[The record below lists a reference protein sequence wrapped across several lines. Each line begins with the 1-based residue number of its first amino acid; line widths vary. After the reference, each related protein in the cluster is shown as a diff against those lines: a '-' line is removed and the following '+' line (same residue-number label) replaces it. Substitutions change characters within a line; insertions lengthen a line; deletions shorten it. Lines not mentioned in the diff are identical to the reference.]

1 MEGLKACFV
10 APSPTTSTTSDKSQ
24 CRPIRRSRR
33 PRLREGHQCGRCSH
47 PGAMRQSLGSHA
59 DTSTGRGWHG
69 AATGGGGTRLACWVD
84 GMGWDGMWD
93 GMGTGYLHA
102 HTRTHTHT
110 HTPHHT
116 RCDVLTY
123 LVDAPSLRLH
133 VAGSTNPSIRT
144 AGLPDRPL
152 ATQAPA
158 QDATGRCAPLPPLPV
173 CLLVRPARTV
183 RHGTVG
189 NSGEAGSLYGAKGA
203 RQGVSS
209 SPASLHCAAQA
220 GPDSS
225 RMAPACP
232 PAPLLRSSR
241 RFNVP
246 SPARLPCPH
255 GHRARQSPRLT
266 DQAGQC
272 RSRLDTSLLRPSR
285 GRGSGGPWQQHEQEQ
300 RIIHPRVRPPPAHKL
315 CPPRLSVGWMPV
327 RGSISSLTRSSGK
340 QMAARGPSP
349 QAGLGW
355 SSVASPPWGRIPG
368 PSPHLTSPQGAH
380 CRIRAAA
387 ARLLPLAQPVL
398 RERARAPGRIADGVA
413 NRSRVVHPR
422 SSPETGERTTSS
434 GSRSAAGQWCP
445 RRPSQSRPFS
455 PAKAGVTNA
464 TSGEREKVC
473 VPACL
478 PASVCVCAHSACAR
492 ACASDWR
499 GFRTV
504 VCARSLTLSHS
515 AEHERRKQV
524 RHEDRMPPRPAQDKQ
539 RAQLRHG
546 QLGSS
551 DSVSWR
557 CDWAQTTAEPL
568 VMGRAHAFASSSR
581 TRSLAGPSG
590 VANPTYLPAWT
601 RYCPLVGSVDANSS
615 FLGLAA
621 LTLSTDWPGAGLWL
635 ALSSRL
641 HHGKLILSCLSGRRS
656 SHRIERRR
664 RSRFGANS
672 RSAAHDSASSCL
684 HGAFVW
690 AFGQSKIPAS
700 RSSGGTR
707 RTTAS
712 AHVNGG
718 VEGSLVSMQ
727 LLAGARYESEV
738 NDHHGYFAPRL
749 ALVLADSSRLR
760 RRGCIFSSVTA
771 AGRPHPRQRLRSH
784 VASRGQI
791 RTTATGLG
799 RHSCEAPVGLCWRR
813 THINEWRGMCARCIQ
828 RRTLVRDSAG
838 RMMSHDA
845 RAVGDILGW
854 PRAMARKVGSL
865 AMSQAQGNS
874 VRRPGSPWLGC
885 AQWRAQS

>member
-1 MEGLKACFV
+1 MPL
-10 APSPTTSTTSDKSQ
+10 
-24 CRPIRRSRR
+24 
-33 PRLREGHQCGRCSH
+33 L
-47 PGAMRQSLGSHA
+47 LA
-59 DTSTGRGWHG
+59 DQG
-69 AATGGGGTRLACWVD
+69 VNN
-84 GMGWDGMWD
+84 
-93 GMGTGYLHA
+93 
-102 HTRTHTHT
+102 
-110 HTPHHT
+110 
-116 RCDVLTY
+116 LTK
-123 LVDAPSLRLH
+123 V
-133 VAGSTNPSIRT
+133 
-144 AGLPDRPL
+144 
-152 ATQAPA
+152 
-158 QDATGRCAPLPPLPV
+158 
-173 CLLVRPARTV
+173 
-183 RHGTVG
+183 
-189 NSGEAGSLYGAKGA
+189 GA

-255 GHRARQSPRLT
+255 GHHARQSPRLT

-300 RIIHPRVRPPPAHKL
+300 RIIHPRVHPPPAHKL

-422 SSPETGERTTSS
+422 SCPETGERTTSS

-464 TSGEREKVC
+464 TSRERERRC

-656 SHRIERRR
+656 Y
-664 RSRFGANS
+664 
-672 RSAAHDSASSCL
+672 
-684 HGAFVW
+684 
-690 AFGQSKIPAS
+690 
-700 RSSGGTR
+700 TR
-707 RTTAS
+707 
-712 AHVNGG
+712 
-718 VEGSLVSMQ
+718 
-727 LLAGARYESEV
+727 Y
-738 NDHHGYFAPRL
+738 
-749 ALVLADSSRLR
+749 
-760 RRGCIFSSVTA
+760 
-771 AGRPHPRQRLRSH
+771 
-784 VASRGQI
+784 
-791 RTTATGLG
+791 
-799 RHSCEAPVGLCWRR
+799 
-813 THINEWRGMCARCIQ
+813 
-828 RRTLVRDSAG
+828 
-838 RMMSHDA
+838 
-845 RAVGDILGW
+845 
-854 PRAMARKVGSL
+854 
-865 AMSQAQGNS
+865 
-874 VRRPGSPWLGC
+874 
-885 AQWRAQS
+885 